1 MGETVPLQTAVQEHA
16 GSSVSF
22 DYQATAAGQG
32 LAQVSDVAM
41 DKNTMKWDHL
51 TVADVLVNG
60 LNQLPELKTE
70 IRPNAGAMAT
80 YDYINDKTDQKCA
93 DTMKWTTTMGELSM
107 SKLSWSVWD
116 WNDPKGND
124 VRDDVCIGSADG
136 PLLLKKIREGRTNM
150 SETITFDNLSFDN
163 PDKKKVAGKV
173 TIVLNIQVMET
184 TATTPNPSKD
194 VKRIITAED
203 KVEVSIRRIE
213 TNELPHVKSGGP
225 GLSGL
230 NKNNVYLK
238 LKLRP
243 NDSKPK
249 PPPRMVLSVWD
260 HNISNTHTKI
270 GSVEVDVA
278 GVLKDIRAGN
288 RPSNAPY
295 VIYIT
300 LVLLK
305 SSSRTLV
312 TPSEP
317 PPPSPPLPFLP
328 TCLLHKVAISTKK
341 FSLFPLTKAPDF
353 FSVTKNKKPP
363 VKSLSPSGSKS
374 STPSWSMQRG
384 YHHLTQS
391 KMVEPSIQPWHPC
404 HWVWV

>member
-1 MGETVPLQTAVQEHA
+1 MGETVPLQTVVQEHA

-22 DYQATAAGQG
+22 DYQVTAAGQG
-32 LAQVSDVAM
+32 LAQGSDVAM

-70 IRPNAGAMAT
+70 IRPNAGATAT

-93 DTMKWTTTMGELSM
+93 ESMKWTTTMGELSM

-194 VKRIITAED
+194 VKRIVTAED

-230 NKNNVYLK
+230 NKNNVYMK

-249 PPPRMVLSVWD
+249 SPSRMVLSVWD
-260 HNISNTHTKI
+260 HNISNAHTKI

-288 RPSNAPY
+288 
-295 VIYIT
+295 
-300 LVLLK
+300 L
-305 SSSRTLV
+305 
-312 TPSEP
+312 
-317 PPPSPPLPFLP
+317 PL
-328 TCLLHKVAISTKK
+328 
-341 FSLFPLTKAPDF
+341 
-353 FSVTKNKKPP
+353 
-363 VKSLSPSGSKS
+363 
-374 STPSWSMQRG
+374 
-384 YHHLTQS
+384 
-391 KMVEPSIQPWHPC
+391 
-404 HWVWV
+404 